1 MRGVKIPYELQKMN
15 SLFEQAGFEAYL
27 VGGAVRDEIMGKG
40 AHDWDVATNARPED
54 VMKIFRRV
62 IPTGIKHGTVTVHFM
77 KKAIEVTTFRTE
89 SDYSDGRH
97 PDNVEYAGHI
107 EEDLSRRDFTMNAMA
122 ASLADGHIVDPY
134 GGADDIKARVIRA
147 VGEPFE
153 RFMEDGLRPVRA
165 VRFAS
170 QLGFNIEEK
179 TWAAILREDILKK
192 AAGISLERFRDEF
205 CKILLSPVPSVG
217 LKLLE
222 ESGLLKIFVPELLQ
236 GRACVQSDERGFH
249 SFDVLDHNFYACDG
263 AVLRGE
269 SSQAQNAAAAS
280 KACEQSAS
288 GASLA
293 CEQSPADRLLILR
306 LAALFHDV
314 AKPSCKR
321 VVPAE
326 GDGGQQFSSSEQS
339 SSGEKI
345 TFYKHEE
352 IGAKETKAILTRLK
366 FSNAQIDAVCHLIK
380 EHMFNYESS
389 WSDAAVRR
397 FVQRVGKENIDAL
410 FDLRLADIYGMKRVE
425 VRLHDTA
432 VCGKLLELRSR
443 VDKALQEKSAMG
455 LKDLA
460 VNGGDLIALGI
471 PAGKKMGAIL
481 KELFEAVTDDPA
493 MNSRDAL
500 LGLAKNLWNE
510 KYSG

>member
-321 VVPAE
+321 V
-326 GDGGQQFSSSEQS
+326 DGG
-339 SSGEKI
+339 KI
-345 TFYKHEE
+345 TFYNHEIAGEKMARE
-352 IGAKETKAILTRLK
+352 ILIRLK

>member
-1 MRGVKIPYELQKMN
+1 MQKVRIPAELQKMN
-15 SLFEQAGFEAYL
+15 SLFEAAGFEAYL
-27 VGGAVRDEIMGKG
+27 VGGAVRDELMGKG
-40 AHDWDVATNARPED
+40 AHDWDVATNAKPDE
-54 VMKIFRRV
+54 VIKIFRRV

-77 KKAIEVTTFRTE
+77 KQSIEVTTFRTE

-97 PDNVEYAGHI
+97 PDKVEYAGHI

-122 ASLADGHIVDPY
+122 ASLKDGHIVDPY
-134 GGADDIKARVIRA
+134 GGADDIQKKTIRA
-147 VGEPFE
+147 VGLPRE

-170 QLGFNIEEK
+170 QLGFKIEEK
-179 TWAAILREDILKK
+179 TWTDILDSEILANVAK
-192 AAGISLERFRDEF
+192 ISAERFRDEF

-222 ESGLLKIFVPELLQ
+222 ESGILKIFVPELLQ
-236 GRACVQSDERGFH
+236 GRGCVQSDERGFH
-249 SFDVLDHNFYACDG
+249 DFDVLDHNFYACDG
-263 AVLRGE
+263 ALLRGDC
-269 SSQAQNAAAAS
+269 SQGQNVAAAS
-280 KACEQSAS
+280 GACDASAS
-288 GASLA
+288 GDH
-293 CEQSPADRLLILR
+293 SPSDRLLILR

-314 AKPSCKR
+314 AKPACKR
-321 VVPAE
+321 VEV
-326 GDGGQQFSSSEQS
+326 DR
-339 SSGEKI
+339 I
-345 TFYKHEE
+345 TFYNHD
-352 IGAKETKAILTRLK
+352 IAGAKTAREIMVRLK
-366 FSNAQIDAVCHLIK
+366 FPNAQIDAVCHLIK

-397 FVQRVGKENIDAL
+397 FVQRIGAQNIDSL
-410 FDLRLADIYGMKRVE
+410 FDLRLADIYGMHKVS

-432 VCGKLLELRSR
+432 VCGKLLELRER
-443 VDKALQEKSAMG
+443 VDGVLSQKSAMG

-471 PAGKKMGAIL
+471 PAGKKLGAIL
-481 KELFEAVTDDPA
+481 HELFETVTDDPA

-500 LGLAKNLWNE
+500 LGLAKNLYSQ